1 MKDLDHCRSNVK
13 IGTNTVSVI
22 IDHDGFQFGLSF
34 PLFTYDKAKL
44 ELLLHSAQAQIELIL
59 DT

>member
-22 IDHDGFQFGLSF
+22 IDQDGFQFGLSF
-34 PLFTYDKAKL
+34 PLFNYDKANLKAL
-44 ELLLHSAQAQIELIL
+44 FESAQAQIELIL